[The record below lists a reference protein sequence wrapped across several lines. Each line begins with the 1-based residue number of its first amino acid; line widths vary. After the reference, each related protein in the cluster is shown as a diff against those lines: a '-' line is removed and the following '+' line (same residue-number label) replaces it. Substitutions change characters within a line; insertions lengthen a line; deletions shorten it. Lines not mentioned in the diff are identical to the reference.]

1 MKAIRPPHVDRLVRR
16 VQGLDAPAVQLW
28 AWPGSGQ
35 QAVLDALVAAGPRV
49 AQPLSLEDLAE
60 ETSLR
65 RAVAGAVAGAA
76 RWLVLPAVPAPP
88 RIAAR
93 AIAGLLPAGRR
104 LLFAAA
110 ERRPAEPLATA
121 YIGPREHLLTGG
133 EAATLWTGVT
143 GRPPA
148 PPLLAA
154 LMAATDGWYRPLL
167 LLAEAAAEGA
177 GLGDGALTALPGVE
191 SFLRHEVLAGLPA
204 AERALVSKLALAGT
218 ADPEPWA
225 GLLAP
230 DEAAALDRLHEVWGL
245 TLTEP
250 GAGPR
255 LPAPLATLLA
265 PAARRAP
272 GAAALAAAL
281 AAAERRRGR
290 PVAALELLVSAGVE
304 GAAVLAELCAGD
316 WPELLTAAPLG
327 LLSRAA
333 ALLPPRP
340 APGAELLR
348 SLSVELLAGRPS
360 GGAVAALE
368 SLAAGSEPPPA
379 AAARLAASL
388 LTGERGGAGGDP
400 ALPPALAPLAALA
413 ASLDGAERGSEAAP
427 GAGERDDDE
436 RAGREDPAPAARL
449 AAALAALPPPA
460 AGEPDLLVERPAP
473 SPPGR
478 RPTDGTG
485 SSPALTP
492 PALPP
497 GERAVAAAPAADPR
511 TPAASAL
518 AGIGLAR
525 LILRRP
531 AFAAALRRRL
541 EPASGWRDFLA
552 AVPAPA
558 AGAARGY
565 DLDLLGEARARRRD
579 GQQVRELSWPLKRA
593 LKALAYLATAEGR
606 RAGRD
611 ELEEA
616 LWPSADE
623 ARVRRNF
630 HPTLSHLRRSL
641 EAGLDDA
648 WEPPLLLEQGVYSL
662 NPALAWRI
670 DAAELER
677 LLAAG
682 HQSLERERIDSAA
695 VLWERARALYR
706 GPFLAGWDDAWIGA
720 RRERYQKAWLD
731 VLRALGETYV
741 RLGRLGEAMDALRQ
755 VLIHDPLQ
763 ERVYLALMQI
773 YARQGRRDLV
783 RRQYDRLTE
792 LLSRELSVEPTDET
806 TEAYHRLMA

>member
-16 VQGLDAPAVQLW
+16 VQALDAPAVQLW

-35 QAVLDALVAAGPRV
+35 QAVLDALVAAGPRT

-60 ETSLR
+60 ESSLR
-65 RAVAGAVAGAA
+65 RAVEGAVAGAA

-88 RIAAR
+88 PTAAR

-110 ERRPAEPLATA
+110 ERHPGEPLATA
-121 YIGPREHLLTGG
+121 YIGPREHLLTEG
-133 EAATLWTGVT
+133 EAATLWIAVT
-143 GRPPA
+143 GRAPA

-154 LMAATDGWYRPLL
+154 LMRATDGWYRPLL
-167 LLAEAAAEGA
+167 VLAEAAAAGA
-177 GLGDGALTALPGVE
+177 GLDDGALPALPGVE

-204 AERALVSKLALAGT
+204 AARALVSKLALAGT

-225 GLLAP
+225 GLLTP
-230 DEAAALDRLHEVWGL
+230 DEAAALQRLHEVWGL
-245 TLTEP
+245 VVTQP
-250 GAGPR
+250 GNGAR
-255 LPAPLATLLA
+255 LPAPLAALLA
-265 PAARRAP
+265 PAARRAQ
-272 GAAALAAAL
+272 GAGALAASL

-290 PVAALELLVSAGVE
+290 PVAALELLVAAGVE
-304 GAAVLAELCAGD
+304 GAAGLAELCAGD
-316 WPELLTAAPLG
+316 WPQLLVAAPLG
-327 LLSRAA
+327 LLHRGA

-348 SLSVELLAGRPS
+348 SLSAELLGTRPS
-360 GGAVAALE
+360 GAAGGLE
-368 SLAAGSEPPPA
+368 RLAAEAEPAVA

-388 LTGERGGAGGDP
+388 LTGEGGGAGADP
-400 ALPPALAPLAALA
+400 ALPPALSPLAALA
-413 ASLDGAERGSEAAP
+413 AVLAAAERGAEAASSGGAWDDAEP
-427 GAGERDDDE
+427 GA
-436 RAGREDPAPAARL
+436 REETAPVIGL

-460 AGEPDLLVERPAP
+460 AGEPDLLIERPAP
-473 SPPGR
+473 SPP
-478 RPTDGTG
+478 
-485 SSPALTP
+485 
-492 PALPP
+492 ALPTVD
-497 GERAVAAAPAADPR
+497 RAGAASATPTVALPAGDRTGAAAAGADPR
-511 TPAASAL
+511 TSATSAL
-518 AGIGLAR
+518 ATVALSR

-531 AFAAALRRRL
+531 ALAAALRRRL
-541 EPASGWRDFLA
+541 EPAPAWRDFLA
-552 AVPAPA
+552 AVPAPM
-558 AGAARGY
+558 AGGARGY
-565 DLDLLGEARARRRD
+565 DLDLLGEARVRRRD
-579 GQQVRELSWPLKRA
+579 GEQVRELSWPLKRA
-593 LKALAYLATAEGR
+593 LKALAYLATAERR

-616 LWPSADE
+616 LWPGADE
-623 ARVRRNF
+623 DRVRRNF

-641 EAGLDDA
+641 EGGLEEP
-648 WEPPLLLEQGVYSL
+648 WEPPLLLEQGIYSL

-682 HQSLERERIDSAA
+682 RQSLERERVDSAVA
-695 VLWERARALYR
+695 IWECARDLYR

-741 RLGRLGEAMDALRQ
+741 RLGRLGEAMDSLRA

-763 ERVYLALMQI
+763 ERVHLALMQI

-792 LLSRELSVEPTDET
+792 LLSRELSVEPMDET